1 MSERGSGRLTP
12 LQSPR
17 IVDLFAGPGGLD
29 VAAHCLGI
37 ESIGIEF
44 DPAAIETRKAANL
57 PTRAGDVRD
66 FSPKDFSG
74 YNVLT
79 GGPPCQTFTVAG
91 HGAGRKA
98 LDAVLDLVSKLGDE
112 EFDEVDRLVGQ
123 FDDERTGL
131 VIQPLLWALTARPR
145 YEAIVLEQVPAVLPV
160 WEAVAEVLESHGYG
174 TDTGILRTEE
184 FGVPQT
190 RRRAVLIARRAVP
203 SELVRLP
210 APTHMKYQGKARSAV
225 ADAGIL
231 PWETMASVL
240 PHLAPFTVVSNY
252 GTGGDARARGRR
264 TSDLPAFT
272 VTGKVSRNKV
282 VLADGTETRFLMK
295 EAGRLQTFPIDYPWS
310 GGDISQQVGNAVPPR
325 LGVHILSA
333 VLGIGDSDRDD
344 AISAIEREWARSAR
358 TEGGKRCLTG

>member
-1 MSERGSGRLTP
+1 MSDTRLGQLP
-12 LQSPR
+12 RLASPR

-29 VAAHCLGI
+29 VAAHWLGI
-37 ESIGIEF
+37 ESVGIEF
-44 DPAAIETRKAANL
+44 DSAAIETRIAAQL
-57 PTRAGDVRD
+57 PTQAGDVRHFGPSD
-66 FSPKDFSG
+66 FTG

-91 HGAGRKA
+91 HGAGRRA
-98 LDAVLDLVSKLGDE
+98 LDTVLDLVDKLGAGKL
-112 EFDEVDRLVGQ
+112 DEVDHQVAQ

-131 VIQPLLWALTARPR
+131 VLQPLLWALTASTP
-145 YEAIVLEQVPAVLPV
+145 YEAIVMEQVPAVLPV
-160 WEAVAEVLESHGYG
+160 WEAVAGVLETHGYG
-174 TDTGILRTEE
+174 VDTGILRTEE

-190 RRRAVLIARRAVP
+190 RRRAVLIARRGVP
-203 SELVRLP
+203 SECISLP
-210 APTHMKYQGKARSAV
+210 TPTHMKYQGKGRPSV
-225 ADAGIL
+225 VDAGVAH
-231 PWETMASVL
+231 WETMGGVL

-282 VLADGTETRFLMK
+282 LLADGTETRFSMN

-325 LGVHILSA
+325 LGVHVLSA
-333 VLGIGDSDRDD
+333 VLGISEADRDV
-344 AISAIEREWARSAR
+344 AISEVEFGWTPSRYSAMAM
-358 TEGGKRCLTG
+358 